1 MIVIR
6 KWLLV
11 AAPMVGPFNRMTDDR
26 RRTTDKG
33 YFSSVLCRPS
43 SVVCSSVSELFAQD
57 TLVEAVAGIEQHV
70 HIDAV
75 IHADL
80 DGAHRAH
87 LVGVGNGGDRA
98 LVGFEHLDGNFGAV
112 RQQRAAPA
120 SR

>member
-11 AAPMVGPFNRMTDDR
+11 AAPMIGPFNRMTDDR
-26 RRTTDKG
+26 RRTADKG

-43 SVVCSSVSELFAQD
+43 SVVCSSVSELLAQNA
-57 TLVEAVAGIEQHV
+57 LVEAVAGIEQHG

-80 DGAHRAH
+80 DGPHRAH
-87 LVGVGNGGDRA
+87 LVVVGDGGDRA
-98 LVGFEHLDGNFGAV
+98 LVGFEHLDGDLRAV
-112 RQQRAAPA
+112 
-120 SR
+120 